1 MPSPPDASN
10 QSDSASQ
17 QRNCDPLVGQPSEPS
32 MASAMVHEAPQN
44 PVSLGDTCV
53 DNLVAGD
60 WLSFLPGTVRKPVAG
75 CGFYVLVA
83 ASAMLLFAP
92 WADSRGE
99 AYLNATFTR
108 TLGALAATRGLDSAI
123 SLAQSSEVSFSF
135 GPGGSLGIGQAL
147 DPVNDLVEQYGS
159 LLLTST
165 TALGVQRLGM
175 QIGRALGWWLFL
187 PPLLSMLAASAFG
200 GRSRASLTTWGRRL
214 FGIALFVRLAIP
226 TSAWID
232 SLVSEQ
238 FLEANYQQASAAVT
252 NTTEK
257 IEQVESDDAG
267 KPWYERYNPIEY
279 VGDRAHRLYEVV
291 GDVGESIV
299 NLAIYFTISTI
310 VLPLATLWLLAK
322 LSGSLFS
329 VRGP

>member
-1 MPSPPDASN
+1 MPPPPDAFD
-10 QSDSASQ
+10 QSHSASQ
-17 QRNCDPLVGQPSEPS
+17 QGNSDPLVGRPSGS
-32 MASAMVHEAPQN
+32 LRASATIHEGTQN
-44 PVSLGDTCV
+44 PISAGDTYV
-53 DNLVAGD
+53 DNLIAGA
-60 WLSFLPGTVRKPVAG
+60 WLSFLPGTIREPVAR
-75 CGFYVLVA
+75 CGLYVLVA
-83 ASAMLLFAP
+83 AAAMLIIAP
-92 WADSRGE
+92 CADSRGE

-187 PPLLSMLAASAFG
+187 PPLLAMLAASAFA
-200 GRSRASLTTWGRRL
+200 GRSGASLATWGRRL
-214 FGIALFVRLAIP
+214 FGIALFARLAIP

-238 FLEANYQQASAAVT
+238 FLEANYQQASAVVT
-252 NTTEK
+252 TTTEK
-257 IEQVESDDAG
+257 IEQVESDDAS

-279 VGDRAHRLYEVV
+279 VGDRAQRLYEVV

-329 VRGP
+329 ARGP